1 VNLIAL
7 RAFGSIGL
15 YSFVAIRRRHS
26 GQITTGCFGRG
37 PMPEKLNT
45 IQRTCQSGEIGHYR
59 QIRMTPLRRH
69 MLDKYDNRRHLAE
82 ANPTGKS

>member
-1 VNLIAL
+1 L

-15 YSFVAIRRRHS
+15 YSFVAIRRRQR

-45 IQRTCQSGEIGHYR
+45 IKRTCQSGEIGHYR
-59 QIRMTPLRRH
+59 QIWTAFSH
-69 MLDKYDNRRHLAE
+69 
-82 ANPTGKS
+82 